1 MEKTVYFIIF
11 VSVWL
16 ITLLYMVKAKKRKE
30 SIASHLFLVLLWS
43 LAAITSYLV
52 LLLVNH
58 YYVISVCYSIFFM
71 CMDWL
76 LFYLLLFTWEYT
88 DGERG
93 GENRA
98 KTAIKVILG
107 LDTAS
112 MLGNAVFEHA
122 MGYETVTYGSDLYL
136 IFVEKP
142 LYNVHLIICY
152 VICALIFGSLIVKAL
167 QSPAIYKQ
175 KYLVPFYMLLLV
187 VVLNAVFL
195 LFRLNVDI
203 SIAFYPLAAILI
215 YYNVFD
221 FQPRYLILRTMIAS
235 VSSIPD
241 GVFLFDL
248 NGKEIW
254 QNEKGNALFGELQ
267 SREELC
273 QRLHLKEAELKEGI
287 GKEMISLQSKG
298 EGRQYFDLQFH
309 EILDEKKRF
318 LGCFFML
325 HDVTKEIEY
334 SQKQEYYANYDQFT
348 GIYNKRTFY
357 SKVEE
362 RILTDK
368 EPYIIMITDVGNF
381 KLINDMF
388 GTETGD
394 KIILRIAQQIQKN
407 APQGAV
413 YGRFENDTFAEYVKK
428 SDFSEETFYK
438 NSEEILNLNGAP
450 LPVKRYVGIY
460 EIEDKSVPVDIMC
473 DRAIMALNTVKK
485 DYHNIIARYDGKYR
499 EALKREQEII
509 SGFQKSL
516 DGHEFKIYLQAQI
529 NHTTGE
535 NVGAEALVR
544 WIHPQKGMISPA
556 EFIPILEEKGM
567 IIKLDVYVWEE
578 VCKILKR
585 WKDAGLM
592 GRSISVNIS
601 PKDLYLTDIYAV
613 FTGLMEKYQL
623 NPSDLKLEITES
635 SLITDVTRQV
645 ALIKRL
651 QEIGFKVEM
660 DDFGSGY
667 SSLNTLKDIPVDIL
681 KMDMKFFDKT
691 ENSGRSE
698 DILTTIVELAGRL
711 KVPVIA
717 EGVEEKEQADQLSQL
732 GCHIIQGYLY
742 AKPMPL
748 EEYEAFISSYQYKD
762 LMVENQ

>member
-1 MEKTVYFIIF
+1 MYNVYEITEPTVKNQGGGIMEKTVYCIIF

-93 GENRA
+93 GGNRA

-112 MLGNAVFEHA
+112 MLGNAVLEHA

-221 FQPRYLILRTMIAS
+221 FQPRYLILQTMIAS

-357 SKVEE
+357 
-362 RILTDK
+362 R
-368 EPYIIMITDVGNF
+368 
-381 KLINDMF
+381 
-388 GTETGD
+388 
-394 KIILRIAQQIQKN
+394 
-407 APQGAV
+407 
-413 YGRFENDTFAEYVKK
+413 
-428 SDFSEETFYK
+428 
-438 NSEEILNLNGAP
+438 
-450 LPVKRYVGIY
+450 
-460 EIEDKSVPVDIMC
+460 
-473 DRAIMALNTVKK
+473 
-485 DYHNIIARYDGKYR
+485 
-499 EALKREQEII
+499 
-509 SGFQKSL
+509 
-516 DGHEFKIYLQAQI
+516 
-529 NHTTGE
+529 
-535 NVGAEALVR
+535 
-544 WIHPQKGMISPA
+544 
-556 EFIPILEEKGM
+556 
-567 IIKLDVYVWEE
+567 
-578 VCKILKR
+578 R
-585 WKDAGLM
+585 WK
-592 GRSISVNIS
+592 N
-601 PKDLYLTDIYAV
+601 
-613 FTGLMEKYQL
+613 
-623 NPSDLKLEITES
+623 
-635 SLITDVTRQV
+635 
-645 ALIKRL
+645 
-651 QEIGFKVEM
+651 GF
-660 DDFGSGY
+660 
-667 SSLNTLKDIPVDIL
+667 
-681 KMDMKFFDKT
+681 
-691 ENSGRSE
+691 
-698 DILTTIVELAGRL
+698 
-711 KVPVIA
+711 
-717 EGVEEKEQADQLSQL
+717 
-732 GCHIIQGYLY
+732 
-742 AKPMPL
+742 
-748 EEYEAFISSYQYKD
+748 
-762 LMVENQ
+762 